1 MALGEFKKL
10 DKEFQSLTRFE
21 MQEIIKDGEK
31 LDEERAQVIDK
42 Q

>member
-1 MALGEFKKL
+1 MALGEFQKL
-10 DKEFQSLTRFE
+10 DKEFQSLTRLQ
-21 MQEIIKDGEK
+21 MQDMIKEGEK